1 MTIDLALEKL
11 IPGLQEI
18 YGDLIDSV
26 ILYGSTARGTR
37 TADSDVD
44 VAILLRAGATKVM
57 RDQMLDLVVDL
68 ELECGKVLSVLCID
82 YDKFAEWKGVLPFYK
97 NIRKDGVFY
106 GRQLNGTIRASLW
119 SGQRRIANS
128 GVIAHFNQEYVK
140 TGVFEKGASKIIRNA
155 SELREQADYEDFYEA
170 TQEEASDVFMQASQ
184 FILEVE
190 CYLHSKS
197 IL

>member
-82 YDKFAEWKGVLPFYK
+82 YDKFAEWKDVLPFHK
-97 NIRKDGVFY
+97 NIRKDGVV
-106 GRQLNGTIRASLW
+106 LW
-119 SGQRRIANS
+119 
-128 GVIAHFNQEYVK
+128 
-140 TGVFEKGASKIIRNA
+140 
-155 SELREQADYEDFYEA
+155 QAA
-170 TQEEASDVFMQASQ
+170 
-184 FILEVE
+184 
-190 CYLHSKS
+190 
-197 IL
+197 

>member
-26 ILYGSTARGTR
+26 ILYGSTVRGTR

-82 YDKFAEWKGVLPFYK
+82 YDKFAEWKDILPFYK
-97 NIRKDGVFY
+97 NI
-106 GRQLNGTIRASLW
+106 
-119 SGQRRIANS
+119 QRYMQRS
-128 GVIAHFNQEYVK
+128 CNQK
-140 TGVFEKGASKIIRNA
+140 SSHKHKRGGAGDSRHN
-155 SELREQADYEDFYEA
+155 
-170 TQEEASDVFMQASQ
+170 
-184 FILEVE
+184 ILQ
-190 CYLHSKS
+190 
-197 IL
+197 